1 MKEPSEASAPTPPQI
16 PGYELL
22 GPIGAGGTAV
32 VWKARQVSLDRPVA
46 IKVLSPG
53 LLRDDA
59 SRAAF
64 LTEARAAAKISHPSV
79 VGILDFG
86 ETADGTPYYV
96 MEYVEGVSLAEWL
109 AQHGQMAPQQA
120 LLLGGIVADTL
131 DAIWRQ
137 HQMIHCDIKPG
148 NILLGTDGAV
158 KLTDL
163 GLARVVGAA
172 EQADPDYIEGTPTYL
187 APEQIEGLPP
197 DCRSDIYALGL
208 TLYHTLT
215 GNAPFEGLTL
225 QQVLEAQQTD
235 YLPDPCDLQP
245 AVPACYGWLLAK
257 MTAKDPARR
266 PDTWT
271 AVAKDIRQIQDG
283 KFPSPPYP
291 GEDESTILLSPN
303 HRPGSRAK
311 TINLGAAAKK
321 AIVLSA
327 SQQEHLKVK
336 RPDAARAAR
345 RASSGGG
352 FLRFLIFLVLAGGV
366 GFAIYHFGLK
376 DNPDFQAMLHGK
388 PKPVPS
394 GKPDIDVHSPN
405 VQVGGNAILGDLAT
419 RPAKPASGGAAAS
432 SAPEDELAPQLAGG
446 GTSGTATPGSWN
458 RPEFIE
464 AAQQFNA
471 ALTAW
476 QEFSK
481 NPDPTDPTLLQIASD
496 ARDAAAKFEAIRPEA
511 PASVPVTDYANQ
523 CYRLVND
530 ARWARFD
537 TDARRAAHRAAPK
550 THNDLLV
557 PWPTPPADPRD
568 PFASRYMQFGY
579 AWDMLPAPGDRTDA
593 TEFVFLLASFGLSPA
608 ADTRARPDLA
618 IHGPLA
624 CLMPMDK
631 ALRLV
636 SAPTPSPRRPVEGAP
651 FPYGGFFY
659 FEAPAGRY
667 GTISPNVPP
676 YPLIR
681 LISDAED
688 RLVGVELVDPE
699 PKTPMQHPPTTYT
712 DGSKTYDFVT
722 GRTAPTKGDI
732 RLAHNTMRGQGTLRI
747 DTEAVDFSAGT
758 ENAPVYR
765 SVLLLPEAVGRNLL
779 YHLIGAAD

>member
-1 MKEPSEASAPTPPQI
+1 MANMKEPSAATSPTPPEI

-22 GPIGAGGTAV
+22 GPIGTGGTAV
-32 VWKARQVSLDRPVA
+32 VWKARQVSLDRLVA

-53 LLRDDA
+53 LLQDDA
-59 SRAAF
+59 SRSAF

-86 ETADGTPYYV
+86 ETSDGTPYYV
-96 MEYVEGVSLAEWL
+96 MEYVEGVSLAVWL
-109 AQHGQMAPQQA
+109 TQHQQMAPQQA

-172 EQADPDYIEGTPTYL
+172 TEHADPDYIEGTPTYL
-187 APEQIEGLPP
+187 APEQIEGRDP

-215 GNAPFEGLTL
+215 GRAPFEGLTL
-225 QQVLEAQQTD
+225 QQTLDAQQTD

-245 AVPACYGWLLAK
+245 AIPACYGWLLAK

-266 PDTWT
+266 PETWT
-271 AVAKDIRQIQDG
+271 AVAKDIRQIQEG

-291 GEDESTILLSPN
+291 EEDESTILLSPN

-336 RPDAARAAR
+336 RPDARSAK

-352 FLRFLIFLVLAGGV
+352 FLRFLIFLILAGGV

-376 DNPDFQAMLHGK
+376 DNADFQATLHGK

-394 GKPDIDVHSPN
+394 GKPNLDVHSASE
-405 VQVGGNAILGDLAT
+405 QVGGSAIFGDLA
-419 RPAKPASGGAAAS
+419 AKPAAAPS
-432 SAPEDELAPQLAGG
+432 KPAPEDELAPQLAGG

-476 QEFSK
+476 QEYSK
-481 NPDPTDPTLLQIASD
+481 NPDPADPVLLQIASD
-496 ARDAAAKFEAIRPEA
+496 AQQAAAKFEAIRPEA

-530 ARWARFD
+530 ARYARLD
-537 TDARRAAHRAAPK
+537 TAARRAAHRAAPK
-550 THNDLLV
+550 TRNDMLA
-557 PWPTPPADPRD
+557 PWPTPPTDPKD
-568 PFASRYMQFGY
+568 PFASRYMQLGY

-593 TEFVFLLASFGLSPA
+593 TEFVFLLASFGLQPA
-608 ADTRARPDLA
+608 ADTRARADLA

-636 SAPTPSPRRPVEGAP
+636 GATTPCPRRPVEGAP

-667 GTISPNVPP
+667 GTISPNTPP
-676 YPLIR
+676 FPLIR
-681 LISDAED
+681 LISDSED

-699 PKTPMQHPPTTYT
+699 PKPPMQHPPTTYT
-712 DGSKTYDFVT
+712 DGSKTFDFVT

-732 RLAHNTMRGQGTLRI
+732 RLSHNTMRGQGTIRI

-758 ENAPVYR
+758 ENAPIYR
-765 SVLLLPEAVGRNLL
+765 SVLILPESVGRNLL

>member
-1 MKEPSEASAPTPPQI
+1 MKEQPETPSDLSAPPQI
-16 PGYELL
+16 PGCEILER
-22 GPIGAGGTAV
+22 IGVGGTSV
-32 VWKARQVSLDRPVA
+32 VWKARQISLDRPVA
-46 IKVLSPG
+46 VKVLSPG
-53 LLRDDA
+53 LLQDDA

-86 ETADGTPYYV
+86 ETADGNPYYM
-96 MEYVEGVSLAEWL
+96 MEYVEGTSLAGWL

-131 DAIWRQ
+131 DAIWHQ
-137 HQMIHCDIKPG
+137 HGLIHCDIKPG

-163 GLARVVGAA
+163 GLARVVGPGAA
-172 EQADPDYIEGTPTYL
+172 AAATDPDYIEGTPTYL
-187 APEQIEGLPP
+187 APEQIEGRDP

-215 GNAPFEGLTL
+215 GRAPFEGLTL

-257 MTAKDPARR
+257 MTAKDPDKR
-266 PDTWT
+266 PANWT
-271 AVAKDIRQIQDG
+271 AVAKDIRQIQEG

-291 GEDESTILLSPN
+291 EEDESTILLSPN

-336 RPDAARAAR
+336 RPDAARAAK

-352 FLRFLIFLVLAGGV
+352 FFRFLLFLILAGGV
-366 GFAIYHFGLK
+366 GFAIYWFGLK
-376 DNPDFQAMLHGK
+376 DNADFQAMLHGK
-388 PKPVPS
+388 SKPVPS
-394 GKPDIDVHSPN
+394 GKPNLDVHSASE
-405 VQVGGNAILGDLAT
+405 QVGGSAILGDLAT
-419 RPAKPASGGAAAS
+419 RPAATSKPT
-432 SAPEDELAPQLAGG
+432 PEDELAPQLAGG

-481 NPDPTDPTLLQIASD
+481 NPDPADPTLLQIASD
-496 ARDAAAKFEAIRPEA
+496 AQQAAAKFEAIRPEA

-537 TDARRAAHRAAPK
+537 AAARRAAHRAAPK
-550 THNDLLV
+550 ARNEMLA
-557 PWPTPPADPRD
+557 PWPTPPADPKD
-568 PFASRYMQFGY
+568 PFASRHMQLGY
-579 AWDMLPAPGDRTDA
+579 AWDVLPAPADRSDA
-593 TEFVFLLASFGLSPA
+593 TEFVFLLASFGISPD
-608 ADTRARPDLA
+608 ADTRARPDIA

-636 SAPTPSPRRPVEGAP
+636 SAPTPSPRHPVEGAP

-659 FEAPAGRY
+659 FEAPAGRF
-667 GTISPNVPP
+667 GTLSPSAPK
-676 YPLIR
+676 YPTIR

-688 RLVGVELVDPE
+688 RLVGVELVDSSPSA
-699 PKTPMQHPPTTYT
+699 PMLHIPTAYT
-712 DGSKTYDFVT
+712 DGNKTFDFVT

-732 RLAHNTMRGQGTLRI
+732 RLSHTTMRGQGTIRI

-758 ENAPVYR
+758 ENAPIYR
-765 SVLLLPEAVGRNLL
+765 SVLILPESVGRNLL

>member
-1 MKEPSEASAPTPPQI
+1 MKEPSESSLLNPPEI
-16 PGYELL
+16 PGYEFLDR
-22 GPIGAGGTAV
+22 IGTGGTSV

-46 IKVLSPG
+46 IKVLSPE
-53 LLRDDA
+53 LLREPSSRDA
-59 SRAAF
+59 FR
-64 LTEARAAAKISHPSV
+64 TEARAAAKIAHPSV

-96 MEYVEGVSLAEWL
+96 MEYVEGTSLAEWL
-109 AQHGQMAPQQA
+109 ARHGQMAPAQA
-120 LLLGGIVADTL
+120 LLLGGIVAETL

-137 HQMIHCDIKPG
+137 HGMIHCDIKPG

-163 GLARVVGAA
+163 GLARVVGATA
-172 EQADPDYIEGTPTYL
+172 ADPEFLEGTPTYL
-187 APEQIEGLPP
+187 APEQIAGLDP

-215 GNAPFEGLTL
+215 GAAPFEGLTL
-225 QQVLEAQQTD
+225 QQVLDAQQTD
-235 YLPDPCDLQP
+235 FLPDPCDLNP
-245 AVPACYGWLLAK
+245 AIPTCYGWLLAK
-257 MTAKDPARR
+257 MAAKDPDKR
-266 PDTWT
+266 PANWT
-271 AVAKDIRQIQDG
+271 AVSKDIRQIQEG

-291 GEDESTILLSPN
+291 EEDESTILLSPN

-327 SQQEHLKVK
+327 SQQQQLQVK
-336 RPDAARAAR
+336 RPDAARAAK

-352 FLRFLIFLVLAGGV
+352 FLRLLLFLLFAGAV
-366 GFAIYHFGLK
+366 GFAIYWFGLK
-376 DNPDFQAMLHGK
+376 DNPNFQATIHGK

-394 GKPDIDVHSPN
+394 GKPNVDVHSAPLPPTRELIGEE
-405 VQVGGNAILGDLAT
+405 GGEVRKPGAVA
-419 RPAKPASGGAAAS
+419 PA
-432 SAPEDELAPQLAGG
+432 DDLAPQLAGG
-446 GTSGTATPGSWN
+446 GDAGTATPGSWN

-464 AAQQFNA
+464 AAQLFNG

-476 QEFSK
+476 QEFNK
-481 NPDPTDPTLLQIASD
+481 NPDPSDPVLLQITAD
-496 ARDAAAKFEAIRPEA
+496 ARQAAQQFEAIRPDA

-530 ARWARFD
+530 ARYARLD
-537 TDARRAAHRAAPK
+537 ADARRAAHFAAPK
-550 THNDLLV
+550 TRNELLA
-557 PWPTPPADPRD
+557 PWPTPGADPSD
-568 PFASRYMQFGY
+568 PFAPRHMQFGY

-593 TEFVFLLASFGLSPA
+593 TEFVFLLASFGIQPA
-608 ADTRARPDLA
+608 ADTRARTDLS
-618 IHGPLA
+618 IHGPLT

-631 ALRLV
+631 ALRLAK
-636 SAPTPSPRRPVEGAP
+636 APSGTPRHPVEGAP

-659 FEAPAGRY
+659 AEVPAGRF
-667 GTISPNVPP
+667 GTLSPNTPAF
-676 YPLIR
+676 PLMR
-681 LISDAED
+681 LLSDAED

-699 PKTPMQHPPTTYT
+699 PQPPMQHIPTTYT
-712 DGSKTYDFVT
+712 DGNKTFDFVT
-722 GRTAPTKGDI
+722 GRTAPVKGDV
-732 RLAHNTMRGQGTLRI
+732 RLAHHTMRGQGTLRI

-758 ENAPVYR
+758 ENAPIYR
-765 SVLLLPEAVGRNLL
+765 SVLILPESVGRNLL